1 MSLPKR
7 VPYITVEEY
16 LAGEEVG
23 DVGHEYVAGQVFAMA
38 GATEAHGVI
47 SGNVFAILRLH
58 VRGSACRAF
67 QENLQVRIKA
77 ADTFYYPDVF
87 VICEPFEA
95 RSVFKQ
101 SPCLIVQVLS
111 SSTEVIDRREKL
123 LNYRTLNSLREYVL
137 IAQDRQHVEVH
148 RRDEQGQWHLEIIAP
163 DGELRLESLPNNPL
177 TLKMDEI
184 YEDVIFRSLPHP
196 LT

>member
-7 VPYITVEEY
+7 VPYISVEAY

-23 DVGHEYVAGQVFAMA
+23 QVRHEYVAGQVFAMA

-58 VRGSACRAF
+58 VRGSACRVF

-87 VICEPFEA
+87 VTCEPFEA

-101 SPCLIVQVLS
+101 SPSLIVEVLS

-123 LNYRTLNSLREYVL
+123 LNYRTLNSLREYAL
-137 IAQDRQHVEVH
+137 IAQDRQHIEVH

-163 DGELRLESLPNNPL
+163 DGDLRLESLPNGPL
-177 TLKMDEI
+177 TLTMDEI
-184 YEDVIFRSLPHP
+184 YEDVLFRPLPHS